1 MRRDEENVKQR
12 IFCLF
17 AAAGR
22 KNEKLRE
29 KKICVY
35 MPIWRFRP
43 MERTISDEK
52 ETCFGADSGAFHPAC
67 HGLRRPEGRTDH
79 DCDEFL
85 SDVCADAERDGRR

>member
-29 KKICVY
+29 KKNLCLYAY
-35 MPIWRFRP
+35 M
-43 MERTISDEK
+43 
-52 ETCFGADSGAFHPAC
+52 AFST
-67 HGLRRPEGRTDH
+67 HGKDYLR
-79 DCDEFL
+79 
-85 SDVCADAERDGRR
+85 

>member
-35 MPIWRFRP
+35 MPICLYAY
-43 MERTISDEK
+43 M
-52 ETCFGADSGAFHPAC
+52 AFST
-67 HGLRRPEGRTDH
+67 HGKDYLR
-79 DCDEFL
+79 
-85 SDVCADAERDGRR
+85 